1 MKKLFWIIPI
11 SLVVLFAIVFPLFK
25 WQQAEAKNNLT
36 VQRQE
41 TLAVQNSFL
50 QVYGNTAKIN
60 VFVEP
65 KDIKIY
71 GANWTDGKANIT
83 SICVNGVWVDIA
95 KTDLPKQVQI
105 DNSTASRN

>member
-71 GANWTDGKANIT
+71 GVNWTDGKSNIT
-83 SICVNGVWVDIA
+83 SICVNGVWVDIS
-95 KTDLPKQVQI
+95 KTDLPKQVQAEE
-105 DNSTASRN
+105 TPKP